1 MRKIYTNGNIY
12 TVTNGNAEAFVE
24 EEGKFIYVGNNE
36 DALSLKQEDSEIID
50 LQNKFVTAGFNDS
63 HMHVVEF
70 GDYLEIMHMGD
81 FTGSLKEL
89 KDGIRKFISEKDFK
103 ENEWAR
109 GRGWNNDYFT
119 DENRFPNRYDLDEV
133 STTCPICIIRACG
146 HICVV
151 NSKGLELLGI
161 TKDSPQVEGGV
172 FDVDE
177 NGEPLGIFRENALEL
192 VYSKALTP
200 DKESFKKMIHEAC
213 RALNSYGVTS
223 AQTDDFVAF
232 PQVDYEVLIA
242 AYQELEK
249 EGKLTVK
256 INQQAQLVNIED
268 LKEFIGKGY
277 KTGVGSDYF
286 KIGPLK
292 LIGDG
297 SLGARTA
304 YMTQPYNDDDS
315 TCGIPI
321 YTQEQLDEM
330 VEYAHKNGMHVVI
343 HCIGDKIMYMVVEAM
358 EKALKKYPK
367 EDHRHGI
374 VHCQITTKELLD
386 KFKELKLHA
395 YIQSIFLDYDI
406 NIVEDRIGKER
417 AKYTY
422 NFKTLMD
429 SGVITSNGSDCPVE
443 LPNVMNGMH
452 CAVTRK
458 TLDGKGPFLPEQ
470 ALSVEEAIKSYTIM
484 GAYGSFEE
492 KTKGSIEVGK
502 VCDFVVLGQNPFEV
516 EKDKL
521 KDIEILA
528 TYLDGK
534 CVFDIFNI
542 EIN

>member
-1 MRKIYTNGNIY
+1 
-12 TVTNGNAEAFVE
+12 
-24 EEGKFIYVGNNE
+24 
-36 DALSLKQEDSEIID
+36 
-50 LQNKFVTAGFNDS
+50 
-63 HMHVVEF
+63 
-70 GDYLEIMHMGD
+70 
-81 FTGSLKEL
+81 
-89 KDGIRKFISEKDFK
+89 
-103 ENEWAR
+103 
-109 GRGWNNDYFT
+109 
-119 DENRFPNRYDLDEV
+119 
-133 STTCPICIIRACG
+133 
-146 HICVV
+146 
-151 NSKGLELLGI
+151 
-161 TKDSPQVEGGV
+161 
-172 FDVDE
+172 
-177 NGEPLGIFRENALEL
+177 
-192 VYSKALTP
+192 
-200 DKESFKKMIHEAC
+200 MIHEAC

-249 EGKLTVK
+249 KGKLTVK

-268 LKEFIGKGY
+268 LKGFIGKGY
-277 KTGVGSDYF
+277 KTGVGNDYF

-443 LPNVMNGMH
+443 LPNVMNGVQ

-458 TLDGKGPFLPEQ
+458 TLDGKGPFLSEQ

>member
-1 MRKIYTNGNIY
+1 MRKIFTNGNIY

-36 DALSLKQEDSEIID
+36 RALSYKQEDSEIID

-70 GDYLEIMHMGD
+70 GDYLEMMHMGD
-81 FTGSLKEL
+81 FTSSLKEL
-89 KDGIRKFISEKDFK
+89 KEGIRKFINEKNLK

-119 DENRFPNRYDLDEV
+119 DENRFPTRYDLDEV

-330 VEYAHKNGMHVVI
+330 VEYAHKNEMHVVI

-417 AKYTY
+417 AK
-422 NFKTLMD
+422 
-429 SGVITSNGSDCPVE
+429 S
-443 LPNVMNGMH
+443 
-452 CAVTRK
+452 
-458 TLDGKGPFLPEQ
+458 Q
-470 ALSVEEAIKSYTIM
+470 AMVQI
-484 GAYGSFEE
+484 
-492 KTKGSIEVGK
+492 
-502 VCDFVVLGQNPFEV
+502 VLLNCQ
-516 EKDKL
+516 
-521 KDIEILA
+521 
-528 TYLDGK
+528 T
-534 CVFDIFNI
+534 
-542 EIN
+542 